1 MTKHSL
7 VLAICLGVLTCAR
20 ANAQATLIN
29 NCPYK
34 NHATSLACLIP
45 DVTKTGG
52 STNLGNFNTTIAQVL
67 GQLPLAVPISGFAL
81 SFDRAT
87 GIYIISTD
95 NLGSVLTE
103 RGDTIGK
110 HKLFLG
116 FTYQRF
122 VFQNIDGTSLSKLP
136 IVFSAG
142 GAANVYGS
150 AQDGLSTNINQYTP
164 VVAFGLTDRVDV
176 SLILPFERVSVGA
189 TQNNLREFS
198 STGVQFFGPQSVSVA
213 GSASGPGDL
222 LLNLKGT
229 VYKGEK
235 LRTALGT
242 EFRFPTGNAFNLLG
256 SGAYGIKPYVV
267 ISRRGR
273 ITPHA
278 NVGYQWNGFSDLYPN
293 PDAAPLPGGALPT
306 LKLPSDLDYS
316 AGADIGIMKRL
327 TVVADLVGQHYFDA
341 PRVTPAVPAS
351 SLTGAEAIK
360 GLPPALANT
369 PTVGIQNGAYDA
381 DNFGVG
387 IKVNPIGKLLVSAN
401 VLIKLNNGG
410 LRSNYIPLVGVSYKF

>member
-1 MTKHSL
+1 MAKWSPL
-7 VLAICLGVLTCAR
+7 FAICLSLVTCAK

-34 NHATSLACLIP
+34 NHPTELACLIP

-52 STNLGNFNTTIAQVL
+52 STNLGNFNTTVAQVL
-67 GQLPLAVPISGFAL
+67 SQLPLAVPISGFAL
-81 SFDRAT
+81 SFDAAT
-87 GIYIISTD
+87 GIYVISTD

-122 VFQNIDGTSLSKLP
+122 VFQSIDGTKLDSLP
-136 IVFSAG
+136 IVFSVP
-142 GAANVYGS
+142 GAASVFGS
-150 AQDGLSTNINQYTP
+150 AHDSLSANIDQYTA
-164 VVAFGLTDRVDV
+164 VAAFGLTDRVDV
-176 SLILPFERVSVGA
+176 SLLLPFERISVGA
-189 TQNNLREFS
+189 TQSNLKEFS
-198 STGVQFFGPQSVSVA
+198 STGVQFFGPTSVSVA

-235 LRTALGT
+235 LRAALGT
-242 EFRFPTGNAFNLLG
+242 EFRFPTGDEFNLLG
-256 SGAYGIKPYVV
+256 SGAYGIKPYFVV
-267 ISRRGR
+267 SRRGR
-273 ITPHA
+273 ITPHV
-278 NVGYQWNGFSDLYPN
+278 NVGYQWNSFSSLFPN
-293 PDAAPLPGGALPT
+293 PLAQPVANGAIPT

-316 AGADIGIMKRL
+316 AGADIGIVKRL
-327 TVVADLVGQHYFDA
+327 TVVADLIGEHFFNA
-341 PRVTPAVPAS
+341 PRVSAAVPAS
-351 SLTGAEAIK
+351 QVAALK
-360 GLPPALANT
+360 GLPSNLDGD
-369 PTVGIQNGAYDA
+369 PTVGIANGAFDE

-387 IKVNPIGKLLVSAN
+387 IKINPIGKLLVSAN
-401 VLIKLNNGG
+401 VLIKLNDGG